1 MVLQIGD
8 VAPDF
13 TLTDQ
18 HGRPASLSAQV
29 GPVLLVFFPAAFT
42 PVCHDELRALR
53 DVAGRACVWGVS
65 CDSMFVLRALD
76 DAEGLDFPLLSDF
89 WPHGEVARAY
99 GALDEQRGTA
109 QRLSFLV
116 DREGRI
122 AARWQSTLDQ
132 ARDTGDYVRAV
143 HDLESPETQQGGGTA
158 GSAGS

>member
-1 MVLQIGD
+1 MVLQVGD

-18 HGRPASLSAQV
+18 HGRPTSLSAQV

-53 DVAGRACVWGVS
+53 GLAERTCVWGVS

-99 GALDEQRGTA
+99 GALDEARGTA
-109 QRLSFLV
+109 RRLSFLV

-122 AARWQSTLDQ
+122 AARWESAPDR
-132 ARDTGDYVRAV
+132 ARDVDDYARG
-143 HDLESPETQQGGGTA
+143 LEAMAAGEGPA
-158 GSAGS
+158 GS